1 MGRIM
6 GDMKNVSSA
15 RTHRPERRARAT
27 EASVAST
34 VAATIATS
42 ATSRLL
48 SAARWIW
55 LELTGSN
62 RSRYHWSD
70 SPDGGN
76 LIERPSVN
84 DVSSTIHDGPDQ
96 HEQAEP
102 GQQADDDGVGEV
114 AGPAS
119 EHR

>member
-1 MGRIM
+1 MLTDVVRRTNGATTTVWPTVISGSEGRRPRNVKYISAARPKASMGRIM

-48 SAARWIW
+48 ISAQWIW

-62 RSRYHWSD
+62 GSWTRWCEI
-70 SPDGGN
+70 PDRGT
-76 LIERPSVN
+76 LV
-84 DVSSTIHDGPDQ
+84 
-96 HEQAEP
+96 
-102 GQQADDDGVGEV
+102 
-114 AGPAS
+114 
-119 EHR
+119 